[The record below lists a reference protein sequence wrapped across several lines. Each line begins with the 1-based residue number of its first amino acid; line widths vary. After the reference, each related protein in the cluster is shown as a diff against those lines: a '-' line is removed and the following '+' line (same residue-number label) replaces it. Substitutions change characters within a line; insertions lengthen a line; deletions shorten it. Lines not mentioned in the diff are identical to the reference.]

1 MNSDLPASAG
11 LAAVLAL
18 AFLGPFL
25 ARRIERNLELFLLAC
40 GATALTISGS
50 WTRELVAKAFLAPV
64 TATTIAGIQM
74 GIFQIVLIA
83 GLVIHFGH
91 ERIYGAIR
99 RFVAV
104 CSVDALVFLLVA
116 GLGLLASI
124 ISSILASIILVEVM
138 HALPF
143 HRRSQVAVTVMGC
156 FAIGLGAA
164 LTPFGEPL
172 STIVTE
178 LLSGP
183 PYYADFWFLGRM
195 LGVTI
200 VPGVLLFAA
209 LAVLFNRAGA
219 GDSSEAY
226 FGSTRETLAGVFV
239 RGARVFVF
247 IMALIFLGAGLSPLL
262 RSTITGMPPLGLNWA
277 NSISAVLD
285 NATLASIEISPL
297 MSAFQVK
304 SALVGLLVFGGM
316 LIPGNIPNIIAAGK
330 FRIHSR
336 EWAAW
341 GVPIGAAAL
350 ALYAVVLFAPA
361 GLAY

>member
-124 ISSILASIILVEVM
+124 ISS
-138 HALPF
+138 
-143 HRRSQVAVTVMGC
+143 
-156 FAIGLGAA
+156 
-164 LTPFGEPL
+164 
-172 STIVTE
+172 
-178 LLSGP
+178 
-183 PYYADFWFLGRM
+183 
-195 LGVTI
+195 
-200 VPGVLLFAA
+200 
-209 LAVLFNRAGA
+209 
-219 GDSSEAY
+219 
-226 FGSTRETLAGVFV
+226 
-239 RGARVFVF
+239 
-247 IMALIFLGAGLSPLL
+247 LL
-262 RSTITGMPPLGLNWA
+262 R
-277 NSISAVLD
+277 
-285 NATLASIEISPL
+285 
-297 MSAFQVK
+297 
-304 SALVGLLVFGGM
+304 
-316 LIPGNIPNIIAAGK
+316 
-330 FRIHSR
+330 
-336 EWAAW
+336 
-341 GVPIGAAAL
+341 
-350 ALYAVVLFAPA
+350 
-361 GLAY
+361 